1 MRVRVRVHVN
11 VRVRVKS
18 TNMHVYNVVCMGVG
32 ASPHLEV
39 TSTCGG
45 SGARGGVVLVWF
57 VLHTAS
63 LACPPLRFCTAVGT
77 VHLLH

>member
-1 MRVRVRVHVN
+1 MRVRVH

-18 TNMHVYNVVCMGVG
+18 TGICMHVYTFECMGVEG
-32 ASPHLEV
+32 SPHLEV
-39 TSTCGG
+39 TSTCNR
-45 SGARGGVVLVWF
+45 SGARGGVVSVWF

-63 LACPPLRFCTAVGT
+63 LACPPLCFCTAVGT